1 MCSKALASS
10 SVDGVTF
17 PQQTILRRRKK
28 KAPVSGNWR
37 SVIAINA
44 TLGDI
49 CLQMPSLEP
58 SLQPGSAK
66 GPLLSAVGKARTA
79 SLDSVW

>member
-1 MCSKALASS
+1 MCSKALASL

-17 PQQTILRRRKK
+17 PQQTILRRKK
-28 KAPVSGNWR
+28 KAPMSGDWR

-44 TLGDI
+44 TLGGI
-49 CLQMPSLEP
+49 CLQMPSREP

-79 SLDSVW
+79 SLDSIW